1 MINTKVKKPIELVSF
16 TGCTSAFMRMPW
28 DSGTPSWYEISLD
41 DASWD
46 LVTGIFHDEL
56 EAHWINDK
64 VS

>member
-16 TGCTSAFMRMPW
+16 ENCTSAFMRMPW
-28 DSGTPSWYEISLD
+28 NSGTPSWYELAPD
-41 DASWD
+41 NASWD
-46 LVTGIFHDEL
+46 LVTGIFHAEL